1 MIFLLS
7 FISLLAPSY
16 CGALTC
22 LEKMSQELIDPDE
35 ANLAASQIGLGQQK
49 IFSSIYPSLYYEM
62 NLSVIDCSS
71 TESMKIMGSD
81 IIRYLDGDAFFS
93 GESSSGL
100 NTNALQFDDSQT
112 Y

>member
-7 FISLLAPSY
+7 FISLLVPSY

-22 LEKMSQELIDPDE
+22 LEQMSQELIDPDE
-35 ANLAASQIGLGQQK
+35 ANLASSQISQGQQK

-71 TESMKIMGSD
+71 NESMKIMGSD
-81 IIRYLDGDAFFS
+81 IIPYLDGAAFFS

-100 NTNALQFDDSQT
+100 NTNTLQINDAQS
-112 Y
+112 